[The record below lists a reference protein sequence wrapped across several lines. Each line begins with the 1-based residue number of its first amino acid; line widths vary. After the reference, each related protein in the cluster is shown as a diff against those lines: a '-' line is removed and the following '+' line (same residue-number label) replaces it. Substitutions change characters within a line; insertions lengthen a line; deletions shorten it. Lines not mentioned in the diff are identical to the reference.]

1 MSEGMYVELD
11 SFTAADREML
21 KDLQVREAPRS
32 EEVMAEV
39 TIIAWLRRC

>member
-21 KDLQVREAPRS
+21 KDLQVREAPR
-32 EEVMAEV
+32 
-39 TIIAWLRRC
+39 RRIDAPDARA